1 MNRVSPMASTDGS
14 QGFRKLTRK
23 FDKVSRGGERA
34 REKLR
39 CFEASAF
46 QRRDVHRKVYRDQ
59 CCWKI
64 SLKLGTEERG
74 KGSSEIEDR
83 REVLRTRGAE
93 QRKLRHRPIFP
104 HSSKPSSESFFP
116 PTLIATV
123 FRACSNIWV
132 YEDLVRGLR
141 GVLISRLS
149 FPKDYPVLRVST

>member
-1 MNRVSPMASTDGS
+1 MASTDGS

-59 CCWKI
+59 CCWKM
-64 SLKLGTEERG
+64 SLKLGPEERG

-83 REVLRTRGAE
+83 RAVLQTRGAE
-93 QRKLRHRPIFP
+93 QRELRHRPIFP

-116 PTLIATV
+116 STLIATV

-132 YEDLVRGLR
+132 RIVFACHVFFVENVAKWKQIFYRCTRILLGDSEE
-141 GVLISRLS
+141 
-149 FPKDYPVLRVST
+149 Y